1 VEYVLCTLLGPEGPG
16 RFASAFLKGNV
27 GVGLDWVFWILV
39 SSHECLSGCVVGED
53 TARTLRTTQWTRA
66 STRSYQI
73 MLRLSGRGVTWCVSC
88 YVYQ

>member
-1 VEYVLCTLLGPEGPG
+1 MKYVLCTLLGPEGPG
-16 RFASAFLKGNV
+16 LLTFGL
-27 GVGLDWVFWILV
+27 VGLPSGSW
-39 SSHECLSGCVVGED
+39 SHPHEMPVLRVVWVGED

-73 MLRLSGRGVTWCVSC
+73 GQDLWFCLTWCVSC